1 MNDDPI
7 CVKIPSA
14 PTPKRLLTSKRCFKS
29 FNKEKAVFSK
39 ICSSLKLLNALK
51 GFLFKRISSPVQ
63 SARIT
68 NMVLDIKNVF
78 EKENDLSNNISKTLD
93 LIVGFKKENPQDFDE
108 LFQILKDLIQEYEK
122 NPEEVKQNLT
132 EILK

>member
-1 MNDDPI
+1 MILNI
-7 CVKIPSA
+7 I
-14 PTPKRLLTSKRCFKS
+14 
-29 FNKEKAVFSK
+29 
-39 ICSSLKLLNALK
+39 NALK
-51 GFLFKRISSPVQ
+51 G
-63 SARIT
+63 
-68 NMVLDIKNVF
+68 
-78 EKENDLSNNISKTLD
+78 ENDLSNNIGKTLD

>member
-1 MNDDPI
+1 MI
-7 CVKIPSA
+7 
-14 PTPKRLLTSKRCFKS
+14 
-29 FNKEKAVFSK
+29 SK
-39 ICSSLKLLNALK
+39 ICPTLKLANSFK
-51 GFLFKRISSPVQ
+51 GFLCKRIANPMQ
-63 SARIT
+63 TARIT

-78 EKENDLSNNISKTLD
+78 EKENDLSNNIGKTLD

-132 EILK
+132 EIIK